1 MARKSLIEDVFGIVA
16 TLPWWV
22 GVILGG
28 AFFYA
33 FKVHIPESV
42 SDPLKPAWTPMFDV
56 LAWAF
61 LGLCLLAALTSF
73 IRRLRDKRLFDRQT
87 SIDSIR
93 NLSWS
98 EFERFI
104 LEAYRRQGYD
114 ASVTSAGADGGVDI
128 VLKKDNK
135 TTLVQCKQWKSQRVG
150 VKPVRE
156 LAGVVAAEKADRGIF
171 VCSGSYTDDA
181 KVFAS
186 RSGIELIDGE
196 ALRVLLAEIKGEPEG
211 DRAPPT
217 VNVCPRCGSDLVQRV
232 ARRGK
237 RQGEAF
243 LGCSAYPKC
252 RYSKDF

>member
-1 MARKSLIEDVFGIVA
+1 MARKSLIEDVFDIVA

-33 FKVHIPESV
+33 FKVYVPSTV
-42 SDPLKPAWTPMFDV
+42 SDTLQPAWASLYDV

-61 LGLCLLAALTSF
+61 LGLCLLAAFTSF
-73 IRRLRDKRLFDRQT
+73 IRGLRDKRLFDRQS

-93 NLSWS
+93 TLSWS
-98 EFERFI
+98 DFERFV
-104 LEAYRRQGYD
+104 LEAYRRQGYE
-114 ASVTSAGADGGVDI
+114 ASATEAGADGGVDV

-135 TTLVQCKQWKSQRVG
+135 TTLVQCKQWKTQRVG
-150 VKPVRE
+150 VKPIRE

-171 VCSGSYTDDA
+171 VCSGRYTEDA
-181 KVFAS
+181 KSFAA
-186 RSGIELIDGE
+186 RSGIELVDGE
-196 ALRVLLAEIKGEPEG
+196 TLRILLAKIKGETL
-211 DRAPPT
+211 DRTPL
-217 VNVCPRCGSDLVQRV
+217 NISVCPRCGSNLVRRV

-243 LGCSAYPKC
+243 QGCSAFPKC
-252 RYSKDF
+252 LYTRDF